1 MNSGSLVQPT
11 VSVTLP
17 PAVVEAL
24 VAQVTE
30 RVLERFRP
38 EPATSPYLTAA
49 EAAEYLRCRSVQRI
63 YDLSSAGLLHPLK
76 EGRRSLY
83 LRADLDALLQSS
95 WPRRGPT

>member
-24 VAQVTE
+24 VVQVTE

-49 EAAEYLRCRSVQRI
+49 EAAEYLRCSRQRI
-63 YDLSSAGLLHPLK
+63 YDLSSAGRLNPLK

-83 LRADLDALLQSS
+83 MRDELDALLETR
-95 WPRRGPT
+95 WPQRGPT